1 MVAWLWA
8 AIVCWLHRDICHVE
22 KVGMCRP
29 GVVGFSP
36 SGSHKLRTLHASAVP
51 LNCVLI
57 DLLLLGLFTG
67 LDVS

>member
-1 MVAWLWA
+1 
-8 AIVCWLHRDICHVE
+8 
-22 KVGMCRP
+22 MCRP

-67 LDVS
+67 LDVSLCLYS